1 MDTMSVLSSFF
12 NYLMKILFVILLCA
26 VCWGRLILTF
36 IKNKYSPVKTVK
48 AVVVDKYKAHSV
60 SRIQGTF
67 KRDAYIVVFLAGN
80 KRLSFRVSE
89 FSFQN
94 YRIKERGILKYKG
107 YRIIDFS

>member
-1 MDTMSVLSSFF
+1 MDRSFSYYLS
-12 NYLMKILFVILLCA
+12 NIIFVIILSA
-26 VCWGRLILTF
+26 VCWGPLISIF

-48 AVVVDKYKAHSV
+48 AVVVDKYKTHSV

-94 YRIKERGILKYKG
+94 YRIKEKGTLKYKG